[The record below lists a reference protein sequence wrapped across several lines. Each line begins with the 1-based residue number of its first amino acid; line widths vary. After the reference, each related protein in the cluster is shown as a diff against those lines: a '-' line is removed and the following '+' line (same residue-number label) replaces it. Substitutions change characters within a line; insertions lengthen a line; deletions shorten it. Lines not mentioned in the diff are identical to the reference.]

1 MGDLTYTEPKKV
13 LEYEW
18 LLRNKPPHRLD
29 YKLAAVAAIIKS
41 RPELTQQDILEVLAD
56 EYNIRDMNQG
66 AISRSIKK
74 IYEMKKH
81 VDVILQAQRE
91 GYVLL

>member
-1 MGDLTYTEPKKV
+1 MGELTYTEPKKV
-13 LEYEW
+13 PEYEQ
-18 LLRNKPPHRLD
+18 LLRNKPPHKLD
-29 YKLAAVAAIIKS
+29 YKLAAVVAIIKN
-41 RPELTQQDILEVLAD
+41 RPELTQQEILEVLGD

-66 AISRSIKK
+66 AMSRSIKK

>member
-1 MGDLTYTEPKKV
+1 
-13 LEYEW
+13 
-18 LLRNKPPHRLD
+18 
-29 YKLAAVAAIIKS
+29 
-41 RPELTQQDILEVLAD
+41 
-56 EYNIRDMNQG
+56 MNQG
-66 AISRSIKK
+66 AVSRSIKK